1 LVCINEIEVDE
12 MEGSK
17 LAKAIASE
25 CIAHRVRLLNR
36 VITGLYDRALQPFG
50 IKVNQVTILVMLSM
64 AGKAEPSDIA
74 ATLLMEKSTVS
85 RNLDRMRKKG
95 WIRIANGDDGLSQ
108 VITVTSEGRKL
119 LAMVRGEWMK
129 AQKKASQLLGA
140 KGVLSVR
147 KLHDTMIEHRKI
159 EKS

>member
-1 LVCINEIEVDE
+1 L
-12 MEGSK
+12 K
-17 LAKAIASE
+17 
-25 CIAHRVRLLNR
+25 
-36 VITGLYDRALQPFG
+36 PFG

-74 ATLLMEKSTVS
+74 GTLLMEKSTVS

-95 WIRIANGDDGLSQ
+95 WIRIANGDDGFSQ

-140 KGVLSVR
+140 EGVLAVR
-147 KLHDTMIEHRKI
+147 KLHDAMIEHRKI